1 MDFSLP
7 AHVEEFRDELRTW
20 LAEHLTDDIVAA
32 SKHIGDDP
40 AAFEIVRDWNRTM
53 ADAGWGAVS
62 WPEEYGGRGAG
73 PLEQLVYVEE
83 TVHARAPLPVN
94 IIGLNNIGPAIMH
107 YGTPE
112 QKRTLLP
119 RMVRA
124 DDIWCQG
131 MSEPDS
137 GSDLA
142 SLRTRALRVGEEYVV
157 TGQKIWT
164 SLAQRAHWCQLF
176 VRTDPAAPKHQGISC
191 LIVNMRRPGIKVR
204 PLTTLTGEAEFAE
217 IFLDEVRV
225 PRTALLGPVHQGWQ
239 VATTTLGHERA
250 NAARLYSELQVRLDD
265 LVTDLDETG
274 GDGDAPLDD
283 PTTLHRLGE
292 VAVRIAFLED
302 LCRRAVSAAMAGS
315 DAIGSASLAKT
326 VWGELGQDLA
336 TLGFDVLGP
345 HAAGGKWAKMR
356 LAARALTIAGGTTQI
371 NKNITATRALGLP
384 HR

>member
-7 AHVEEFRDELRTW
+7 ARVEVFRDELRTW

-32 SKHIGDDP
+32 GRHIADDP
-40 AAFEIVRDWNRTM
+40 AAFEIVRGWNRTM
-53 ADAGWGAVS
+53 ADAGWAAVS
-62 WPEEYGGRGAG
+62 WPVAYGGRGAG

-83 TVHARAPLPVN
+83 TVRARAPLPLN

-112 QKRTLLP
+112 QQRTLLP

-142 SLRTRALRVGEEYVV
+142 SLRTRAVREGAEFVI

-176 VRTDPAAPKHQGISC
+176 VRTNPEAPKHQGISC
-191 LIVNMRRPGIKVR
+191 LIVDMTRPGIQVR
-204 PLTTLTGEAEFAE
+204 PLATLTGEAEFAE

-225 PRTALLGPVHQGWQ
+225 PHTALLGPLDQGWQ

-265 LVTDLDETG
+265 LVADLDETG
-274 GDGDAPLDD
+274 VDGNAPLDD

-292 VAVRIAFLED
+292 LAVRISFLED
-302 LCRRAVSAAMAGS
+302 LCRRTVSAALAGH

-336 TLGFDVLGP
+336 TFGFDVLGP
-345 HAAGGKWAKMR
+345 HAADGRWAKLR

-371 NKNITATRALGLP
+371 NKNITATRVLGLP

>member
-40 AAFEIVRDWNRTM
+40 AAFEIVRDWNLTM

-83 TVHARAPLPVN
+83 TVRARAPLPVN

-265 LVTDLDETG
+265 LVVDLDETG
-274 GDGDAPLDD
+274 GDGDAPWTIRTPCIDSGRWQYGSHFSK
-283 PTTLHRLGE
+283 TFAAERFRRRWQAATRS
-292 VAVRIAFLED
+292 VRPASPRPYGASWAKIWP
-302 LCRRAVSAAMAGS
+302 RSVSMCSVRMPPAASGRKC
-315 DAIGSASLAKT
+315 G
-326 VWGELGQDLA
+326 W
-336 TLGFDVLGP
+336 P
-345 HAAGGKWAKMR
+345 HA
-356 LAARALTIAGGTTQI
+356 
-371 NKNITATRALGLP
+371 P
-384 HR
+384 

>member
-32 SKHIGDDP
+32 SKHIADDP
-40 AAFEIVRDWNRTM
+40 AAFEVVRDWNRTM

-83 TVHARAPLPVN
+83 TVRARAPLPVN

-112 QKRTLLP
+112 QKRMLLP

-142 SLRTRALRVGEEYVV
+142 SLRTRALRVGEEFVV

-191 LIVNMRRPGIKVR
+191 LIVNMRRPGIQVR
-204 PLTTLTGEAEFAE
+204 PLKTLTGEAEFAE

-225 PRTALLGPVHQGWQ
+225 PRAALLGPVHQGWP

-250 NAARLYSELQVRLDD
+250 NAARLYSELEVRLDD
-265 LVTDLDETG
+265 LVADLDKTSV
-274 GDGDAPLDD
+274 DGRAPLDE

-302 LCRRAVSAAMAGS
+302 LCRRAVSAAMAGN

-345 HAAGGKWAKMR
+345 HAADGKWAKMR

-371 NKNITATRALGLP
+371 NRNITATRGLGLP